1 MTEEKQ
7 IKDSQNTDD
16 SAISATKSVQ
26 SSQNKAHDNDVNT
39 TEETQTVV
47 QKDVNNDNEGS
58 GRSLPVK
65 ILYLLLHIAM
75 LVLSIFLII
84 SISMDTFN
92 GVPFYEN
99 PKFLRTQTWICAV
112 FLADFFVEFFMA
124 KRKWRYLATHFIFF
138 LVSIPYLF
146 LIHHFG
152 WQFPPEVT
160 YVIQFI
166 PMVRGGYALAMIV
179 GWFTYNRATGLFVT
193 YLVTLLATVY
203 FASLVF
209 YLFEHGPNKLV
220 ENYQDA
226 LWWAAMDV
234 TTVGSNIVAVTAIGR
249 VLSVLL
255 AAMGMMMFPI
265 FTVYVTSLITQRR
278 QTSVTIFDKR
288 YNDRN
293 KTEIAQNQ

>member
-1 MTEEKQ
+1 MADNQSNQTEEQPTK
-7 IKDSQNTDD
+7 KASAASESQ
-16 SAISATKSVQ
+16 
-26 SSQNKAHDNDVNT
+26 HET
-39 TEETQTVV
+39 TEVTQTIV
-47 QKDVNNDNEGS
+47 QKDVNNDNESS
-58 GRSLPVK
+58 GRSIPVK
-65 ILYLLLHIAM
+65 IIYLILHIAM
-75 LVLSIFLII
+75 LVLSVFLII

-92 GVPFYEN
+92 GVAFYAS
-99 PKFLRTQTWICAV
+99 PKFLRTQTWICGV
-112 FLADFFVEFFMA
+112 FLADFFVEFFLA
-124 KRKWRYLATHFIFF
+124 KRKWRYLATHFVFF

-146 LIHHFG
+146 LIHHFE
-152 WQFPPEVT
+152 WKFPPEVT

-209 YLFEHGPNKLV
+209 YLFEHGQNALV
-220 ENYQDA
+220 TRYQDA

-234 TTVGSNIVAVTAIGR
+234 TTVGCNIVAVTAIGR

-278 QTSVTIFDKR
+278 QTSVTIFNRSSHQTDSK
-288 YNDRN
+288 NEV
-293 KTEIAQNQ
+293 TESI